1 MNYQELGAA
10 LSAPMAV
17 AEAPMALFQPN
28 GQPCTTEGQPMVV
41 TLSRAGELLINFTGM
56 AYLRSA
62 NDETAA
68 RYRFVLLVDNQ
79 PVGPATSGIGLAP
92 PRTGA
97 ALSMTLMV
105 PLSAGTHTVQVAAQ
119 ATTGAVYG
127 LPVAHGDGPS
137 GVGPGPAPSRCRPK
151 LA

>member
-1 MNYQELGAA
+1 

-41 TLSRAGELLINFTGM
+41 TLSRAGKLLIIFAGM

-68 RYRFVLLVDNQ
+68 RYRFVLLVDDQ
-79 PVGPATSGIGLAP
+79 PVGPATSGITLAP
-92 PRTGA
+92 SRTGSS
-97 ALSMTLMV
+97 LSMTVMV
-105 PLSAGTHTVQVAAQ
+105 ALAAGTHTVQVAAQ
-119 ATTGAVYG
+119 ATTGAVYATDCQS
-127 LPVAHGDGPS
+127 LTAMGP
-137 GVGPGPAPSRCRPK
+137 
-151 LA
+151 LE